1 MIRGILLWLFITVLF
16 HFGIDAWRSMTG
28 KEKWSLTKHVS
39 YTIMCSVL
47 AFLTL
52 VLIVILF

>member
-1 MIRGILLWLFITVLF
+1 MMRGIVLWLMVTAIFYFAIP
-16 HFGIDAWRSMTG
+16 AWRSLTG

-47 AFLTL
+47 ALLTL